1 MPDHNNAMKRIRLD
15 DETYRLLVGA
25 KIYTSESFSMVV
37 KRLLGTRRPIGESA
51 GAWSDMTDEEVN
63 RLRRET
69 LETFESMKE

>member
-1 MPDHNNAMKRIRLD
+1 M
-15 DETYRLLVGA
+15 GA
-25 KIYTSESFSMVV
+25 KIYASESFSMVV

-69 LETFESMKE
+69 LETFGSMKE